1 MGNAPWQKRIKAAG
15 LTQKVLARLLG
26 RAENTVS
33 RQLAEKWEDG
43 VVPQNVWSP
52 ILAWEI
58 MSDDQRAEWV
68 AAVERESA
76 PRKPKSPNA

>member
-43 VVPQNVWSP
+43 IVPQNVWSP
-52 ILAWEI
+52 IIAWEI
-58 MSDDQRAEWV
+58 MTAEQRRMWIER
-68 AAVERESA
+68 VEREGKPSPPSS
-76 PRKPKSPNA
+76 PR